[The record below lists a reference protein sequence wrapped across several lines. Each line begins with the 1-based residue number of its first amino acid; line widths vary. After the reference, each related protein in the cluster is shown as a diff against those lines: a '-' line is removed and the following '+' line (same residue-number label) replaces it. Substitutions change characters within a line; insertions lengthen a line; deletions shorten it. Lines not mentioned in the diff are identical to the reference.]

1 MFFKKSPL
9 VSILAAATLAITAA
23 PVVSADGVNTD
34 RTIIYLTRHAEKLTV
49 QNDMGLDNC
58 TADGEDCEE
67 ALSPLGEKRA
77 ELLAEWFEDQG
88 IIDEITH
95 VISSDKQRTRQTV
108 QPTAQK
114 VRDLGRSLV
123 DTDDT
128 IDDGVV
134 QLPAF
139 DANTAG
145 NELSGNSKSVGP
157 TAQAILDLPAGSVAV
172 VAAHSGTIY
181 RILGGEDT
189 DGNMLTGDDDS
200 VGLGIDTTI
209 GENFDDVTLFPKKE
223 SDGKVPTFGDVWR
236 VVINNDTGNARVAW
250 RKNLQLQRLRLQNLS
265 TRNNGVIQN
274 RSY

>member
-1 MFFKKSPL
+1 M
-9 VSILAAATLAITAA
+9 
-23 PVVSADGVNTD
+23 
-34 RTIIYLTRHAEKLTV
+34 TRHAEKLTV
-49 QNDMGLDNC
+49 QNDLGLDNC
-58 TADGEDCEE
+58 TPDGEKCEE

-77 ELLAEWFEDQG
+77 QLLAEWFENQG
-88 IIDEITH
+88 IIDDITH

-114 VRDLGRSLV
+114 VRDLGRSLP
-123 DTDDT
+123 DIDDT

-139 DANTAG
+139 DANMEG
-145 NELSGNSKSVGP
+145 NELSSNSKSVVP
-157 TAQAILDLPAGSVAV
+157 MAQAILDLPAGSVAV

-189 DGNMLTGDDDS
+189 DGNPLTGEDDS

-209 GENFDDVTLFPKKE
+209 GNNFDEVTLFPKKE

-236 VVINNDTGNARVAW
+236 IVINNNTGNARVAW
-250 RKNLQLQRLRLQNLS
+250 RKNLQLQRLRLENL
-265 TRNNGVIQN
+265 TTYNNGVQRN
-274 RSY
+274 RSW